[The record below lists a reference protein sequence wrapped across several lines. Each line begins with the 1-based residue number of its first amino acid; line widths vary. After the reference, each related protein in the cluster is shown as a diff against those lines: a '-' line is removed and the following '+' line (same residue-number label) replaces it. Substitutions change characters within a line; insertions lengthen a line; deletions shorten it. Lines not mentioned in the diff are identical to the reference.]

1 MRLLKNWEKKKTL
14 ILPFILLT
22 YRIMFPEKIYLE
34 H

>member
-1 MRLLKNWEKKKTL
+1 MRLLKNWEKPL

-22 YRIMFPEKIYLE
+22 YHIMFPEKIYLE